1 MQHSCLARSI
11 FLLWV
16 LFFSSNSLFGET
28 SKLNQLRI
36 GRIAYTSPDSILIN
50 HHRMVQYLGN
60 LLEVPAEMKLF
71 RSYEEI
77 FRQIQN
83 GNLELA
89 WVGTAFYGGI
99 DNVFATPLVAPLW
112 YGKKSYRG
120 QFLVRSDSEIKTI
133 QELVGTKVAFVAKSS
148 SSGFFFPRLLL
159 RENQIQLNDLHEYA
173 FLEKHD
179 AVVYAVLTKQFD
191 AGATYQGILELSRFR
206 KQKDRFRI
214 LAETLD
220 IPNEPILVSNRFP
233 GTVVSRIRDAFLGA
247 RKAGVLDSIS
257 NLEGFY
263 EVSESTY
270 QHVRDLVENAE

>member
-1 MQHSCLARSI
+1 M
-11 FLLWV
+11 
-16 LFFSSNSLFGET
+16 
-28 SKLNQLRI
+28 KQLRI

-50 HHRMVQYLGN
+50 HHSMVQYLSK

-77 FRQIQN
+77 FRQIQS
-83 GNLELA
+83 GKLELA

-99 DNVFATPLVAPLW
+99 DQAFSTPIVAPLW
-112 YGKKSYRG
+112 YGKKNYRG
-120 QFLVRSDSEIKTI
+120 QFLVRSDSEIKTLE
-133 QELVGTKVAFVAKSS
+133 ELIGKKVAFVAKSS

-191 AGATYQGILELSRFR
+191 AGATYEGILELSRFR
-206 KQKDRFRI
+206 KQKNRFRI
-214 LAETLD
+214 LAKTLD
-220 IPNEPILVSNRFP
+220 IPNEPILVSNRIS
-233 GTVVSRIRDAFLGA
+233 GAMVSRIRKAFLDA
-247 RKAGVLDSIS
+247 KKAGVLESVS

-270 QHVRDLVENAE
+270 LPVRDLVENAE